1 MYTSIWES
9 AAALQQRASCPSLS
23 QKWRKGKRHTENK
36 LQTGKCNS
44 DSINNHI
51 NVNKHSELK
60 TKVGRP
66 YFKKKDPYQCQLYKV
81 EERKKG
87 REKERKEG
95 RNGKREKKIGGKKVK
110 ESNFK

>member
-1 MYTSIWES
+1 M
-9 AAALQQRASCPSLS
+9 
-23 QKWRKGKRHTENK
+23 NK
-36 LQTGKCNS
+36 YSK
-44 DSINNHI
+44 
-51 NVNKHSELK
+51 LK

-87 REKERKEG
+87 REKERKG